1 MASRGGSVL
10 PWVLAAV
17 VSLGSAAAV
26 AVMGMRESEVTAHL
40 EVDSHEVR
48 VAWPAS
54 TGPDGVSGEPGRPV
68 GGGPPLL
75 IDAALVEA
83 SAGGGLPRVAAD
95 GRRPR
100 EAFRRRAAAGDRPK
114 VAVLILEI
122 GLDRVASASA
132 SALPGAFTLVASPYG
147 TRPWSW
153 HRRGRW
159 QGHEMLLELPVRP
172 RRFPLDDAGPLSL
185 YPGAVSREAIRAIL
199 ERGIGYVGVV
209 VEAGQFGAE
218 PSTFRP
224 VADELAER
232 GLSMVELGGR
242 ALQSVAE
249 ASGLP
254 VVTADGP
261 LDLEPTADAID
272 AALAA
277 LERAARSKPGAVG
290 FARPLPITL
299 ERLSVWSRGLPD
311 RGIELVGI
319 GSILEERAR
328 SSGKNR

>member
-1 MASRGGSVL
+1 MASRGWSIL
-10 PWVLAAV
+10 PWALVAAVSLASAAV
-17 VSLGSAAAV
+17 VAVTGARETLVAA
-26 AVMGMRESEVTAHL
+26 RF
-40 EVDSHEVR
+40 EVDRHEVS

-54 TGPDGVSGEPGRPV
+54 AGQDDRSGEPGLPAR
-68 GGGPPLL
+68 GGPPLL
-75 IDAALVEA
+75 VDAALIEA
-83 SAGGGLPRVAAD
+83 SAGGGVPRIAAD
-95 GRRPR
+95 GRRPH
-100 EAFRRRAAAGDRPK
+100 EAFRRRAPIGDRPK

-122 GLDRVASASA
+122 GLDRVASATA
-132 SALPGAFTLVASPYG
+132 SALPGAFTLVSSPYG
-147 TRPWSW
+147 ARPWSW

-172 RRFPLDDAGPLSL
+172 QRFPLDDAGPLSL
-185 YPGAVSREAIRAIL
+185 YPGAVSPEAIAAIL
-199 ERGIGYVGVV
+199 ERGIGYVGVAA
-209 VEAGQFGAE
+209 ETGQFARE
-218 PSTFRP
+218 PTTFRP
-224 VADELAER
+224 VADELAAR
-232 GLSMVELGGR
+232 GLSLVELGGR
-242 ALQSVAE
+242 ALESVAQ

-277 LERAARSKPGAVG
+277 LETSAREKRGAVG

-319 GSILEERAR
+319 GSILEERAGG
-328 SSGKNR
+328 SGENR